1 VKRALDGWTLARI
14 SVALGS
20 FVPFAYGLAEGG
32 CFYFRDLSSQFFP
45 LRRFVVEG
53 LRRGEL
59 RQWNPYISEGMP
71 VLLPPLGYPLD
82 ALQALV
88 PNEWG
93 FSMLLALH
101 VPLAALAFLGLCR
114 RLGTGPAAAALGAL
128 VYALSGFSLSS
139 LNLYI
144 HLQALAWAPLVVSL
158 LLRAAA
164 GGGREIALAALACGL
179 CFSTTGVEIAA
190 QAVVCACLLAASRR
204 PRELVRVGASVLLG
218 LGLAASPL
226 AGILT
231 QVSGSQRAAG
241 FRAAESLAHSVH
253 PLSLLQVLFGGIYG
267 DPVAAGSDYW
277 GGRFWSGQFPYFLSL
292 YLGGAALSFALIGAC
307 GRDRYR
313 ARLLILLA
321 AALVLSLGRFARL
334 DLILELAP
342 ILSSFRYPVKAFFS
356 VMLAV
361 SLLASA
367 GAERVL
373 ASRTAWSRLLWVS
386 SVVGLVTLGLAGLA
400 ALPQAMP
407 WLQGVLLPSA
417 FPEALRSGA
426 LRSVAVD
433 AAAGAAACLA
443 LAGLAWLALRERL
456 TPRVALAA
464 AAAVIAADL
473 VRAGAGLNPVAP
485 RSLYTLSP
493 EMTVVA
499 ERLRQS
505 GGRVFTCAVQA
516 MPTFR
521 EAASRMARTGLWST
535 AVRRESLTPW
545 ANMDAGIETTGAD
558 ATALVASRFSITV
571 DEALCRDPGTLDRLR
586 AAGVRFVLSVQP
598 FTNEALGLVDVASPA
613 RIAPLSVYVYE
624 LTGSLPDPSVS
635 ESPDDLDSLGRA
647 RALDGTAA
655 RYLDSRPGLL
665 RVGVQAPRAG
675 WLILR
680 RASAAGWT
688 ATVNGEPR
696 ALALANSRHIAVAV
710 PEGASEV
717 TLRYHAPHAAL
728 GLLISL
734 ASLAGALALVRLGR
748 KTDTAPPIHASV
760 SP

>member
-20 FVPFAYGLAEGG
+20 FVPFAFGLAEGG

-53 LRRGEL
+53 LRQGQL

-93 FSMLLALH
+93 FSLLLALH
-101 VPLAALAFLGLCR
+101 VPLAALAFLGLGR
-114 RLGTGPAAAALGAL
+114 RLGAGPAAAALGAL
-128 VYALSGFSLSS
+128 VYALGGFTLSS

-190 QAVVCACLLAASRR
+190 QAVACAFLLSASRR
-204 PRELVRVGASVLLG
+204 LDGLFRLAASVLLG
-218 LGLAASPL
+218 FGIAASPL
-226 AGILT
+226 TGIVT

-241 FRAAESLAHSVH
+241 FKAAESLAHSVH
-253 PLSLLQVLFGGIYG
+253 PLSLLQVLFAGIYG
-267 DPVAAGSDYW
+267 NPVAAGSDYW

-292 YLGGAALSFALIGAC
+292 YLGGASLSLALIGAC
-307 GRDRYR
+307 SRDRYR

-321 AALVLSLGRFARL
+321 AGLALGLGRFARL
-334 DLILELAP
+334 DLILELVP

-373 ASRTAWSRLLWVS
+373 ASRRGWSLLLWVS
-386 SVVGLVTLGLAGLA
+386 SVVGLVILGLAGLA
-400 ALPQAMP
+400 ASAMP
-407 WLQGVLLPSA
+407 WLHAFFFPSA
-417 FPEALRSGA
+417 FPEALRFAA
-426 LRSVAVD
+426 LRSIAGD

-521 EAASRMARTGLWST
+521 EAASHMSRAGLWST

-558 ATALVASRFSITV
+558 ATALVASRFSMTV
-571 DEALCRDPGTLDRLR
+571 DDALCRDPGTLDRLR

-613 RIAPLSVYVYE
+613 RIAPLSVYVYQ
-624 LTGSLPDPSVS
+624 LTASLPDPGVS
-635 ESPDDLDSLGRA
+635 ESPDDLDAAGRA
-647 RALDGTAA
+647 RALEGATA
-655 RYLDSRPGLL
+655 RYLDAKPGLV
-665 RVGVQAPRAG
+665 RVGVQTARAG

-696 ALALANSRHIAVAV
+696 ELVLANGRHIAVAV
-710 PEGASEV
+710 PEGASDV
-717 TLRYHAPHAAL
+717 TLRYRAPHAAL
-728 GLLISL
+728 GLAISL
-734 ASLAGALALVRLGR
+734 ASLAGALGLVGLGR
-748 KTDTAPPIHASV
+748 KTDTARAFHASV